1 MERVRKETGGNIDEI
16 LSTGESRGHKT
27 KVRHDINKGE
37 TNAQT
42 QSTRRRTPQDIRRV
56 EKRDRDKN
64 MSS

>member
-42 QSTRRRTPQDIRRV
+42 QST
-56 EKRDRDKN
+56 
-64 MSS
+64 